1 MKRMSLAAVLILGA
15 LLLSACDQSGFVM
28 IGLVSE
34 GEHTFESS
42 ETVRGSI
49 IISGGKVTVESGAKI
64 DGDIYMLDG
73 NLQVNGEI
81 SGDVSFIGGSLN
93 LGPDAIIRGN
103 LNIGGTQLT
112 RSPEAI
118 ILGMENRGS
127 GIQVPS
133 LPETGGPTLG
143 EQIIR
148 SLIEGLILA
157 MLAYV
162 LMRYQRAPLHRV
174 SEAIGNHPVVS
185 LAMGMLVA
193 IIGISLLITI
203 AFTILLIPVT
213 LSGLLVLGISIVY
226 GWIACSV
233 AGAGYVKQRWKINM
247 SPEIS
252 AFAGAMAL
260 MMILNLFSR
269 LSIIGSILLMLVSC
283 MGLGAVFLTRL
294 GLRRFEPATYWEDS

>member
-1 MKRMSLAAVLILGA
+1 MKRISLAAVLILGA

-34 GEHTFESS
+34 GDHIFESG
-42 ETVRGSI
+42 ETIRGSI
-49 IISGGKVTVESGAKI
+49 IISGGKVTVKTGANI

-81 SGDVSFIGGSLN
+81 SGDISFIGGSLN

-112 RSPEAI
+112 RSPEATV
-118 ILGMENRGS
+118 LGMENRGS

-133 LPETGGPTLG
+133 LPETGKPSLG

-162 LMRYQRAPLHRV
+162 LMRYKRAPLYSV
-174 SEAIGNHPVVS
+174 SEAIANHPVVS
-185 LAMGMLVA
+185 LAMGILVA

-226 GWIACSV
+226 GWIAFSV
-233 AGAGYVKQRWKINM
+233 AGVGYIKKRWKINL

-252 AFAGAMAL
+252 TFGGAMTLIAL
-260 MMILNLFSR
+260 LNLFSR
-269 LSIIGSILLMLVSC
+269 LSSIGSILLMLVSC

-294 GLRRFEPATYWEDS
+294 GLRHFEPATYWEDS